1 MNAVF
6 LLNSLQ
12 NGTKKKPQY
21 LQVETMVAL
30 GLMTPK
36 RKKATAK
43 RRSLHEWRCLT
54 SLQVQIM

>member
-36 RKKATAK
+36 RKKKQLLRDGHCMNGGA
-43 RRSLHEWRCLT
+43 
-54 SLQVQIM
+54 